1 MAWKSKIWYCIHR
14 RRFIGGLIMHMKVLI
29 LEEVL
34 RNVRDLGED
43 TDVEEVIATI
53 TFMRDKAEEELIEE
67 TEKMFKEMGSN

>member
-1 MAWKSKIWYCIHR
+1 
-14 RRFIGGLIMHMKVLI
+14 MHMKVLI

-34 RNVRDLGED
+34 RNVRDLGEH

>member
-29 LEEVL
+29 LEEV
-34 RNVRDLGED
+34 
-43 TDVEEVIATI
+43 IATI